1 MWHKTKVREQTYD
14 SDLSSSKN
22 SAGIEKG
29 VKGKLVEAQS
39 AMNER
44 GAAEQDGG
52 AGKTTKIILPISFPY
67 HA

>member
-39 AMNER
+39 AMN
-44 GAAEQDGG
+44 
-52 AGKTTKIILPISFPY
+52 
-67 HA
+67 